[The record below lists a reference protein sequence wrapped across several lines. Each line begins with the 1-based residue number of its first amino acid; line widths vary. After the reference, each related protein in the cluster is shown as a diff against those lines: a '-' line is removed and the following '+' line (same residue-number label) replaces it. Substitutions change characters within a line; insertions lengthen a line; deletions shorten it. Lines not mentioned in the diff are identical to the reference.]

1 MAIDIFN
8 IKPSVISRDLK
19 GKYVLIYGKEKSG
32 KTTAAASF
40 PKALLCAFERG
51 YNGLGGV
58 MAADISSWSDFKTVL
73 RQLEKPEAK
82 QMYKTV
88 AIDTMAEA
96 YSLCEDYICSQN
108 GVQKIG
114 DIPYGAGYAAC
125 KREFE
130 KCLRKITLMDY
141 GLVIIAHAQIKN
153 EEIKNVKGKDEV
165 VTVEKI
171 SPAIPARAAD
181 VVNRLVDVTG
191 FIKTSWLP
199 NGQSERTL
207 ITRATPTIMAGTRLK
222 YLPSEIPF
230 GYDNLVQAISD
241 AIQKEADEGA
251 VVVDKKKVETDAELT
266 FDMIRT
272 EAAELWKNLVT
283 EDKSNAQTIMK
294 IVKEVFGREM
304 KLSEI
309 NESQKDLFYLVLTE
323 MRALAT
329 DNSN

>member
-1 MAIDIFN
+1 MIDILSIQGN
-8 IKPSVISRDLK
+8 VISRDLK
-19 GKYVLIYGKEKSG
+19 GKYICIYGEPKVG
-32 KTTAAASF
+32 KTTFAAQI
-40 PKALLCAFERG
+40 PNTLLCAFEKG
-51 YNGLGGV
+51 YNFIAGV
-58 MAADISSWSDFKTVL
+58 KAQPIEKWADFKLVL

-82 QMYKTV
+82 QIYNTI
-88 AIDTMAEA
+88 AIDTVAEA

-141 GLVIIAHAQIKN
+141 GLVIIAHAQVKN
-153 EEIKNVKGKDEV
+153 EEIKNGKGKDEV
-165 VTVEKI
+165 VTIEKI

-222 YLPSEIPF
+222 HLPSEIPF

-251 VVVDKKKVETDAELT
+251 VVVDKKEVETDDELT

-283 EDKSNAQTIMK
+283 EDKANAQTIMK

-323 MRALAT
+323 MRTLAA